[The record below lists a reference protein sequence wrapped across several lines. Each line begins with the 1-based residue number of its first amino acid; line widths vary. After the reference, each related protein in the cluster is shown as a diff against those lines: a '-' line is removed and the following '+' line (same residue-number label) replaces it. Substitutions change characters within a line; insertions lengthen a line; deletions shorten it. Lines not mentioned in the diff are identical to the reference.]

1 MNFALT
7 LKVACLKRRLDSDAR
22 SSPPFVSTKSILHSQ
37 QSNHCIPLEPFQN
50 FPSHSAFPMHDNP
63 VFLSGKPHG
72 QRSLDG
78 CSPWGCLEL
87 DVTKVT

>member
-37 QSNHCIPLEPFQN
+37 QSNHLHSFRTFPEFPVALCISQHTRL
-50 FPSHSAFPMHDNP
+50 SHS
-63 VFLSGKPHG
+63 
-72 QRSLDG
+72 
-78 CSPWGCLEL
+78 SP
-87 DVTKVT
+87 

>member
-22 SSPPFVSTKSILHSQ
+22 SPPPFVSTKSILHSQ

-50 FPSHSAFPMHDNP
+50 FPSHSAFPSTLVCHTP
-63 VFLSGKPHG
+63 
-72 QRSLDG
+72 RLDLWVG
-78 CSPWGCLEL
+78 PGLL
-87 DVTKVT
+87 

>member
-1 MNFALT
+1 MVGN
-7 LKVACLKRRLDSDAR
+7 
-22 SSPPFVSTKSILHSQ
+22 PPSNAGDVGSILGSGR
-37 QSNHCIPLEPFQN
+37 SPGGE
-50 FPSHSAFPMHDNP
+50 HDNP